1 MCFSKPLASP
11 CERGRR
17 SACSYISLRDT
28 ARRELC
34 ADIPSIICSNCTWC
48 TLHSSAD
55 TPYFFRTLAGQDSK
69 PSHLSSLM
77 LRRLSQTLAGRG
89 ASRTWA
95 AAGPSGAGAGGDGLG
110 REAPSVA
117 RAGALS
123 PAPSAPR
130 LGLSGQGGLVPGV
143 SVFSFS
149 CACCWWWSGAIFSSA
164 VALND
169 EAASVVAGAT
179 SPAADSTETTPTKP
193 ACEGVVA
200 ASGV

>member
-1 MCFSKPLASP
+1 MNSCKTTVPFAKMRRCYAPNGTMAFKTTRNTNSKHHQS
-11 CERGRR
+11 
-17 SACSYISLRDT
+17 
-28 ARRELC
+28 ELVSV
-34 ADIPSIICSNCTWC
+34 AQ
-48 TLHSSAD
+48 A
-55 TPYFFRTLAGQDSK
+55 DSK
-69 PSHLSSLM
+69 TSRAAPLM

-143 SVFSFS
+143 WRQVYNSDDLPITNSERLS
-149 CACCWWWSGAIFSSA
+149 T
-164 VALND
+164 L
-169 EAASVVAGAT
+169 AGW
-179 SPAADSTETTPTKP
+179 
-193 ACEGVVA
+193 
-200 ASGV
+200 